1 MHRLTK
7 TNSLQLHFLTLLLH
21 DNFYKWACI
30 MQNEWGM
37 EGMVGQKS
45 NCKLTE
51 EKNLKETYSDW
62 EFLSGIRPEK
72 TIERAVANKNRY
84 GQSMSRTKVWTE
96 IVQTPIKGAS
106 YNGSKE

>member
-37 EGMVGQKS
+37 EGMVGQES

-51 EKNLKETYSDW
+51 EKIWKKPIMTESFWVGLGQKKLLKELW
-62 EFLSGIRPEK
+62 QIK
-72 TIERAVANKNRY
+72 TGMGKVCQELRY
-84 GQSMSRTKVWTE
+84 ELR
-96 IVQTPIKGAS
+96 
-106 YNGSKE
+106 